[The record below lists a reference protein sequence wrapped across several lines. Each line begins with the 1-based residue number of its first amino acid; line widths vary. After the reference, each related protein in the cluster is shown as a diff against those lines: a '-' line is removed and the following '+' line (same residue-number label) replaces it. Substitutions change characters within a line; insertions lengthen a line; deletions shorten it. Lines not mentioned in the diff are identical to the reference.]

1 MNINEMDWHDSQI
14 EKITIEYDKAELL
27 VLADPEGWYV
37 ITCTGLLGM
46 TDLCIWDDM
55 SLDNI
60 QLELADKEND
70 PYLQLVFSKY
80 GKNYAVC
87 EKDLTKD
94 IYILTAKVINN
105 IPAKIYCQNIE
116 VTPTDYEPEWW
127 QEFHNPTSGRD

>member
-27 VLADPEGWYV
+27 VHAHPEGWYV

-127 QEFHNPTSGRD
+127 QEFHNPTSGGD

>member
-1 MNINEMDWHDSQI
+1 MKIYDVDWIDSHI

-27 VLADPEGWYV
+27 VHADPEGWYV

-70 PYLQLVFSKY
+70 PYLQLVFSNY

-116 VTPTDYEPEWW
+116 VTPTDYEPEW
-127 QEFHNPTSGRD
+127 

>member
-27 VLADPEGWYV
+27 VHAHPEGWYV

-46 TDLCIWDDM
+46 TDLCIWDDTILYDM
-55 SLDNI
+55 YAKK
-60 QLELADKEND
+60 ADTEND
-70 PYLQLVFSKY
+70 PYLQLVFSEYNKNWNY
-80 GKNYAVC
+80 G
-87 EKDLTKD
+87 ERSLTDD
-94 IYILTAKVINN
+94 IYILTANIINN